1 MSKTGKKLS
10 NIFTPSNILVALVA
24 VYILVDIGFRIWGGG

>member
-1 MSKTGKKLS
+1 MTKTGKSLGK
-10 NIFTPSNILVALVA
+10 IFSPSNILVALVA